1 MPKLR
6 IIIGQGTAGEVYQFT
21 GTQGEYE
28 TVTIGPRGLWAV
40 LPQTH
45 AMGQPPH
52 LLGLPGQ
59 KVPAFQAPTGK
70 TAQGLAQFLDVNTY
84 QSNLNQMHASQVG
97 NRREFPTCKVTGI
110 APAGDKIIV
119 HVTDS
124 SEPALKGF
132 MADQVILAVG
142 IGPQKTP
149 QEVGITV
156 EGTPDTNLGFT
167 QIEEGIEYLTH
178 ADKMGRNVVVYGGAA
193 TGAWVAAEVHAHM
206 AQKQDAEGWMW
217 VAARGGSGFS
227 KGKLPGDRNAMILEQ
242 TDRQKRYDL
251 KKAVYRQTGS
261 LVAPVDDMEGVPSR
275 PMLELT
281 MEGESG
287 LFSML
292 VDQLIYCIGGNPAG
306 TGSIATMV
314 DRELLEA
321 LEPLKDQNRM
331 VSDGTGTLAWAMP
344 TRELI
349 MIGSATFNFQES
361 SLHKQAQPAPMS
373 MLPPNA
379 QVPDGIAVTVST
391 IEALNTYM
399 PVKPANGMGVDNLS
413 FKQAA
418 SQKVKWNINFNTS
431 NRTQIAAYLAE
442 TTDTDPFTANLQ
454 VALIVY
460 LRSKNNFGLSET
472 QVEFVLKGVEENIKK
487 LRMIIPNLDVVRKHW
502 DKTRGVDVMFQSHVD
517 VMTQGP
523 KWKNLWSSAQINS

>member
-6 IIIGQGTAGEVYQFT
+6 IIIGQGTASEVYQFT

-84 QSNLNQMHASQVG
+84 QTNLNQMHASQVG
-97 NRREFPTCKVTGI
+97 NRREFPTCRVTGI
-110 APAGDKIIV
+110 APAGDNVIV

-124 SEPALKGF
+124 SEPALRGF

-156 EGTPDTNLGFT
+156 EGSPDTSLGFT

-178 ADKMGRNVVVYGGAA
+178 ADRMGRNVVVYGGAA

-206 AQKQDAEGWMW
+206 AQKQDGEGWMW

-227 KGKLPGDRNAMILEQ
+227 KGKLPGDRNAQILEV

-251 KKAVYRQTGS
+251 KKAVYRGTGS
-261 LVAPVDDMEGVPSR
+261 LVAAVEDLPGVPSR

-287 LFSML
+287 PFSCL
-292 VDQLIYCIGGNPAG
+292 VDQLIYCIGGNPSG
-306 TGSIATMV
+306 MGSIPSMV
-314 DRELLEA
+314 DNALLEK

-331 VSDGTGTLAWAMP
+331 VSDGTGTLAWATP
-344 TRELI
+344 KRELI
-349 MIGSATFNFQES
+349 IIGSATFNFQEA
-361 SLHKQAQPAPMS
+361 SLQKQVQAAPMGF
-373 MLPPNA
+373 LPPNA
-379 QVPDGIAVTVST
+379 QVPDGIAVAVST
-391 IEALNTYM
+391 IEALNAYM
-399 PVKPANGMGVDNLS
+399 PAKPVNGMSNADMS

-418 SQKVKWNINFNTS
+418 SQKVQWNINFNTS
-431 NRTQIAAYLAE
+431 NRTQIAAYLAS

-472 QVEFVLKGVEENIKK
+472 QVDFVLKSVDENMKK
-487 LRMIIPNLDVVRKHW
+487 LRALIPELDKARLSMDKKHGI
-502 DKTRGVDVMFQSHVD
+502 DTMFQGHID

-523 KWKNLWSSAQINS
+523 LWKSLWSSAQINC